1 MLKNR
6 KENDVHNNLDSLITV
21 LTAFLS
27 ALFSFYLSNKKF
39 NSSDKKEDRD
49 YIMEQNDRLNREN

>member
-1 MLKNR
+1 M
-6 KENDVHNNLDSLITV
+6 HNNLDSLITV

-49 YIMEQNDRLNREN
+49 YIME